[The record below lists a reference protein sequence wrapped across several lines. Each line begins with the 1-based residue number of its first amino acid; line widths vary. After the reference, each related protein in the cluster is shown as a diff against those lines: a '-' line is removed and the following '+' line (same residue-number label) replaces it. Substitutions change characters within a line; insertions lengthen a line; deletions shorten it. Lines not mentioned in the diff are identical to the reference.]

1 MTYPNTP
8 GHKAGA
14 PETSK
19 QAASE
24 IRNRATTL
32 REAAMSIFQ
41 CGWGLTADQLAKVME
56 EHPLAI
62 RPRVSELRAMGLVR
76 DTGVRRRNASGKMA
90 AVWAA
95 VK

>member
-1 MTYPNTP
+1 MPYPNTP

-24 IRNRATTL
+24 ITSRAASL
-32 REAAMSIFQ
+32 REKAMGIFEI
-41 CGWGLTADQLAKVME
+41 GWWLTADQLATVLE

-62 RPRVSELRAMGLVR
+62 RPRVSELHAMGLVR
-76 DTGVRRRNASGKMA
+76 DTGVRRLNDSGKSA
-90 AVWAA
+90 AVWAV